1 LAVRAHQAG
10 QRDHAA
16 GLLRQLLRS
25 HPRHA
30 DGLNLLGGIAL
41 QSGDPGEAADLIE
54 HAIGIDADNPVY
66 RYNLGLALR
75 RAGRLDEAAASYRE
89 AIARRPDYPE
99 ALYNLGSVLAALG
112 SFEEA
117 IPCFRRVLAINPT
130 HVNALVNLGAALTR
144 EDQMDEAAIC
154 YRRAIALD
162 PRIANAH
169 YNLGKLVQEQGELD
183 EAVGHYEAALEC
195 QPDFLDALSN
205 LGNTL
210 LALDRAEEAAA
221 VVNRAISLSPDCA
234 EAFAN
239 LASVLRHQQR
249 LEESRAAGEAA
260 VRLKPD
266 LAEAHVTLGA
276 TLHELGE
283 LETGNAALETAI
295 RLAPDNP
302 APHTLLIMGLH
313 YQAAVSEAAIVAAA
327 RRFEAQI
334 AVRPNRHFLNSPEA
348 GRRLRVGY
356 VSADFK
362 AHPVGFLLAPV
373 LAHHDREAI
382 EVFGYSNGIR
392 RDWLTRQ
399 LREQCNGWRSLT
411 GLSDSAAAAI
421 VAADGIDILVDLS
434 GHTGGNRLAMFARK
448 PAPVQLSWLG
458 FWGTTG
464 LSAIDYILSDATM
477 IPEGEEDLYSETVF
491 RLPDGRFCYGAP
503 HYAPA
508 PAPPPC
514 RAGGAV
520 TFGSFNNV
528 RKLGGDV
535 IELWARVLQATPGAR
550 LLLKSAALA
559 DTAVR
564 GAILAAF
571 MDRGVTAER
580 LILRGSTPHADMLAE
595 YADVDIAL
603 DPFPFSGGMT
613 SCEALW
619 MGVPIVTLPG
629 KRAVSRQTLGFL
641 RVIGLPELA
650 AASAD
655 DYVRIA
661 SSLAADLPRLAAM
674 RASLRQRM
682 AGSPLC
688 DGATFARK
696 LEAAYR
702 TMWQAWCATI
712 PDPNRSPSRG
722 A

>member
-1 LAVRAHQAG
+1 
-10 QRDHAA
+10 
-16 GLLRQLLRS
+16 
-25 HPRHA
+25 
-30 DGLNLLGGIAL
+30 
-41 QSGDPGEAADLIE
+41 
-54 HAIGIDADNPVY
+54 
-66 RYNLGLALR
+66 
-75 RAGRLDEAAASYRE
+75 
-89 AIARRPDYPE
+89 
-99 ALYNLGSVLAALG
+99 
-112 SFEEA
+112 
-117 IPCFRRVLAINPT
+117 
-130 HVNALVNLGAALTR
+130 
-144 EDQMDEAAIC
+144 
-154 YRRAIALD
+154 
-162 PRIANAH
+162 
-169 YNLGKLVQEQGELD
+169 
-183 EAVGHYEAALEC
+183 
-195 QPDFLDALSN
+195 LSN

-221 VVNRAISLSPDCA
+221 VHNRAISLRPDFA
-234 EAFAN
+234 EGFAN
-239 LASVLRHQQR
+239 LASALRHQQR
-249 LEESRAAGEAA
+249 LEDSLAAAEAA

-295 RLAPDNP
+295 RLAPEKP

-313 YQAAVSEAAIVAAA
+313 YQAGVSEAAIVAAA
-327 RRFEAQI
+327 RRFDAQI
-334 AVRPNRHFLNSPEA
+334 AVRPNRHFVNSPEA

-356 VSADFK
+356 VSADFNS
-362 AHPVGFLLAPV
+362 HPVGFFLAPV
-373 LAHHDREAI
+373 LAHHDRETVEI
-382 EVFGYSNGIR
+382 FGYTNGVR

-399 LREQCNGWRSLT
+399 LREQCTGWQNLA
-411 GLSDSAAAAI
+411 GLSDRAAAAM

-448 PAPVQLSWLG
+448 PAPVQASWLG

-464 LSAIDYILSDATM
+464 LSAIDYILSDATT
-477 IPEGEEDLYSETVF
+477 IPEGEEELYSETVF
-491 RLPDGRFCYGAP
+491 RLPGSRFCYRAP
-503 HYAPA
+503 HFMPA

-514 RAGGAV
+514 LAGGAV
-520 TFGSFNNV
+520 TFGSFNNI

-535 IELWARVLQATPGAR
+535 IELWARVLHETPGAR

-559 DTAVR
+559 DTKVR

-580 LILRGSTPHADMLAE
+580 LILRGSTPHPDMLAE

-619 MGVPIVTLPG
+619 MGLPVVTLPG
-629 KRAVSRQTLGFL
+629 IRAVSRQTLGFL
-641 RVIGLPELA
+641 RVLGLTELA

-661 SSLAADLPRLAAM
+661 ASLAADRPRLAAM
-674 RASLRQRM
+674 RQTLRQRM
-682 AGSPLC
+682 AASPLC
-688 DGATFARK
+688 DGAAFTRT

-702 TMWQAWCATI
+702 TMWQAWCS
-712 PDPNRSPSRG
+712 NRSPSPG